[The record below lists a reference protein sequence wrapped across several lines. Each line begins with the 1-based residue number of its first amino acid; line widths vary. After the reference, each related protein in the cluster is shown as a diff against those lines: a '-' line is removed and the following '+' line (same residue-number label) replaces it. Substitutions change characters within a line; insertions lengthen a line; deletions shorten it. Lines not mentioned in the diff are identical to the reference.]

1 MAMSQTQKWNRA
13 TAVAER
19 QHLVL
24 AHWQLILL
32 GISEAAIEDWVRRHG
47 WRRLS
52 QGVIALPGKMTPIR
66 RLTAAV
72 LAYSSPT
79 DAAHRVEGAVA
90 RTGDVVEALVAAAM
104 GSGQLVCGRSA
115 LWLYGVSDPPE
126 QQWIR
131 LPGKQGHGARA
142 GVRLRYGT
150 PTGGVQAIQGLP
162 TVDIVQAFKDVAGGG
177 DRRPLPLH
185 HELTRRIATA
195 DALRLTTLD
204 DVHGR
209 LKVDPR
215 FIGAPAL
222 RRAVA
227 DLRGELSHSRTERVA
242 RGLMRN
248 VLGKYGHDLHPRP
261 YPIHYAGRTVGEAD
275 LAVVEICLD
284 IEIDGPHHLLPAQRD
299 RDQVRDRLVRR
310 AGWEVER
317 FSTELIDLHPA
328 KFTAAVDECIRFRLG
343 W

>member
-1 MAMSQTQKWNRA
+1 MSETQKWKRA

-19 QHLVL
+19 QHLVV

-52 QGVIALPGKMTPIR
+52 FGVIALPGRMTPVR
-66 RLTAAV
+66 RLAAGV
-72 LAYSSPT
+72 LAYSNPT
-79 DAAHRVEGAVA
+79 YAAHRVEEAVD

-115 LWLYGVSDPPE
+115 LWLYGISEAPG

-131 LPGKQGHGARA
+131 LPGKPGHGARA

-150 PTGGVQAIQGLP
+150 ATGAVKAIQGLP
-162 TVDIVQAFKDVAGGG
+162 VVDVVQAFKDVAGGS
-177 DRRPLPLH
+177 DMRPLPLH
-185 HELTRRIATA
+185 HELTRGIATA
-195 DALRLTTLD
+195 DALRLVTLD
-204 DVHGR
+204 DIDRR
-209 LKVDPR
+209 LVIDLR

-227 DLRGELSHSRTERVA
+227 DLRGELSHSGTERVA
-242 RGLMRN
+242 RRLVREVTGR
-248 VLGKYGHDLHPRP
+248 YGHVLHPRP
-261 YPIHYAGRTVGEAD
+261 YPVEHGGRTVGEAD
-275 LAVVEICLD
+275 LAIVEIRLD
-284 IEIDGPHHLLPAQRD
+284 IEMDGPHHLLPAQRE
-299 RDQVRDRLVRR
+299 RDQNRDRLVRR

-317 FSTELIDLHPA
+317 FSTELVDLHAA
-328 KFTAAVDECIRFRLG
+328 KFAAAVDECVRFRLG
-343 W
+343 R